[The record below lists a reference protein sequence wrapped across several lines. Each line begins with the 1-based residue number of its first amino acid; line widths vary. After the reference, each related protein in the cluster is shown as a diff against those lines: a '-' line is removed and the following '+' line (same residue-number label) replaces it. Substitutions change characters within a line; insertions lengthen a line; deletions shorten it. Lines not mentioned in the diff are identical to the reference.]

1 MTKNKIIWTAEEI
14 MNQSDYM
21 DNRNK
26 QFLAADEVKN
36 IIDEVK
42 SEMKDTYEE
51 SHYETIAVVLD
62 LVKQE
67 LRLE

>member
-1 MTKNKIIWTAEEI
+1 MTKIIWTAEEI
-14 MNQSDYM
+14 ALSDKFIG
-21 DNRNK
+21 NEK
-26 QFLAADEVKN
+26 FLDADKVKK
-36 IIDEVK
+36 IIDKVK

-67 LRLE
+67 LGLK